1 MADKNTHTHTDTI
14 EPPSGGGYC
23 HKTSFEW
30 INFLDNPI
38 FGVFKRKM
46 WAFTDNVIEK
56 QCDKEKNGKIQSNLI
71 KIAHTF
77 FIIEYFR

>member
-1 MADKNTHTHTDTI
+1 MAGKNTHTHTGKI
-14 EPPSGGGYC
+14 EPPNGGGNS

-46 WAFTDNVIEK
+46 WAITDNVIENNVIK
-56 QCDKEKNGKIQSNLI
+56 RKMGKYS
-71 KIAHTF
+71 
-77 FIIEYFR
+77 